1 VTSEETFEMLAQRFT
16 EEEMDAVLTHLV
28 HPAMQTAYVETTR
41 QFLALVDTEIRSL
54 GVQAGDYNTGYVAGL
69 GRAIQLYPTPT

>member
-1 VTSEETFEMLAQRFT
+1 MTSEAMFEMLGSRLT
-16 EEEMDAVLTHLV
+16 VDEMDAVLAHLV
-28 HPAMQTAYVETTR
+28 HPAMQTAYRETTR
-41 QFLALVDTEIRSL
+41 QFLELVQTEIQSL